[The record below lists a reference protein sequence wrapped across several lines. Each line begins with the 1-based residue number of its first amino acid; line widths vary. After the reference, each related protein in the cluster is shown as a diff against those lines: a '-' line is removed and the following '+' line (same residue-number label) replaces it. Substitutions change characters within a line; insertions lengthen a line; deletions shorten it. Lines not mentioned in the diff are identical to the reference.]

1 MDEKTLARLNAHA
14 EAVAERLGVH
24 AAVSLSEAEESG
36 INSEGTRA
44 VLTVFRDPSGPS
56 LHINFPA
63 EAPDL
68 QARIE
73 QEISVLAQQ
82 L

>member
-1 MDEKTLARLNAHA
+1 MDKETLETLNIHA
-14 EAVAERLGVH
+14 EAIAERLGVH
-24 AAVSLSEAEESG
+24 AAVHVSEAEDSDFNLG
-36 INSEGTRA
+36 ARA

-73 QEISVLAQQ
+73 REIPVLAQE

>member
-1 MDEKTLARLNAHA
+1 MDEKTLETLNVHA
-14 EAVAERLGVH
+14 KAIAERLGVH
-24 AAVSLSEAEESG
+24 AALNVSEADDSDFNPG
-36 INSEGTRA
+36 ARA

-63 EAPDL
+63 DARDL

-73 QEISVLAQQ
+73 QEIPILAQQ

>member
-1 MDEKTLARLNAHA
+1 MDQKTLASLNAYA
-14 EAVAERLGVH
+14 ESVAERLGIH
-24 AAVSLSEAEESG
+24 AAVNLSEAEDSG
-36 INSEGTRA
+36 RDPGTRA
-44 VLTVFRDPSGPS
+44 VLTVFRNPLGPS
-56 LHINFPA
+56 LHVNFPA
-63 EAPDL
+63 EARDL

>member
-1 MDEKTLARLNAHA
+1 MDEKTLESLNLHA

-24 AAVSLSEAEESG
+24 AAVNLSEVEESDFNPG
-36 INSEGTRA
+36 ARA

-63 EAPDL
+63 EARDL

-73 QEISVLAQQ
+73 QEIPVLAQQ